1 MLVLT
6 RKVNE
11 QIVIGDNI
19 KITLLRVRG
28 NSIRLGIDAPPEVRI
43 IRSEL
48 ESRDPKSDT
57 EVDVEIEIDDRGQV
71 FAHPQVDS
79 TRPPKERSSQNRVG
93 HLIEESEA
101 IPAGAT
107 NRSIFVGRIHRPERD
122 QSGNSPLSTFM
133 SPR

>member
-48 ESRDPKSDT
+48 ETRDPKSDA
-57 EVDVEIEIDDRGQV
+57 EVNVEVEIDDRGQS
-71 FAHPQVDS
+71 FC
-79 TRPPKERSSQNRVG
+79 SSASRFRTT
-93 HLIEESEA
+93 I
-101 IPAGAT
+101 
-107 NRSIFVGRIHRPERD
+107 
-122 QSGNSPLSTFM
+122 
-133 SPR
+133 